1 VTETVKE
8 IKLET
13 KLDSVGRVLF
23 PAYLREAIGVGRGER
38 VVIELREGKL
48 NIYKPVTLEQC
59 QKKN

>member
-13 KLDSVGRVLF
+13 KLDSVGRVHF

-38 VVIELREGKL
+38 VVIELKDHKL
-48 NIYKPVTLEQC
+48 FIYKPVPLDTR
-59 QKKN
+59 